1 MITTV
6 TVSTVTSVTVMAAM
20 GLTAAFSLSAGALL
34 VVMLATKQMAMA
46 SGSGFSA
53 RLAKFSVIG
62 ITPLLIGF
70 GIILAIRFFEVILAR
85 AAL

>member
-1 MITTV
+1 
-6 TVSTVTSVTVMAAM
+6 MAAM

-34 VVMLATKQMAMA
+34 VVMMVTRQMASV
-46 SGSGFSA
+46 SGMGYSA
-53 RLAKFSVIG
+53 RLAKYSVIG
-62 ITPLLIGF
+62 IAPLLLGF